1 MAGRGPS
8 PKPSDERA
16 RRNADPTPESY
27 VEPDGELHGPELP
40 EMDEGWP
47 AATRKWWETWR
58 RSAQA
63 QAFTDTDWS
72 FLLDT
77 ALLHAEFWRGKN
89 ALAPELRLRVAKFGA
104 TMEDRARLRIGIG
117 KPPVASGTAP
127 AKPADEAKKAPRRDR
142 ILSLVEDAAG

>member
-8 PKPSDERA
+8 PKPSDERS
-16 RRNADPTPESY
+16 RRNADPAPESY
-27 VEPDGELHGPELP
+27 VESDGELHGTELP

-47 AATRKWWETWR
+47 DATRKWWETWR

-63 QAFTDTDWS
+63 QAFTETDWS

-77 ALLHAEFWRGKN
+77 ALLHAEFWRGKS

-127 AKPADEAKKAPRRDR
+127 AKSADSAAQAPRRDR